1 MTDLPRIDLEAP
13 LKTVFLPIFLK
24 VVLPFVLLILIFSIF
39 RVIFR
44 MVLKRSPTAAKI
56 VDVLICLVFLVNC
69 GLIAPIVIKSVKN
82 FTIPDEAYDIAV
94 NADGTPY
101 EFTDPF
107 DPENYPDVASNV
119 EFTDPFDPERFKDMV
134 TNPDGTPYEFTDP
147 FGSSDSSD
155 VDSSSS
161 SSETE

>member
-69 GLIAPIVIKSVKN
+69 GLIAPIVIKSAKN
-82 FTIPDEAYDIAV
+82 FIIPDEAYDIV
-94 NADGTPY
+94 LNG
-101 EFTDPF
+101 
-107 DPENYPDVASNV
+107 
-119 EFTDPFDPERFKDMV
+119 
-134 TNPDGTPYEFTDP
+134 
-147 FGSSDSSD
+147 
-155 VDSSSS
+155 
-161 SSETE
+161 